1 MQVTDDGG
9 AAVRLGGRPLVWHQL
24 QAALALGCERIVC
37 LAQSPGSVLAGLQ
50 HAAEG
55 RDAKFHAIAHCRAL
69 SGLVSVADTLFVFA
83 PGVLPDREWLVH
95 TLGARAGIAVL
106 PADGAVERGFERIDR
121 ERAWGGVLV
130 TRGDAVEVLASLPPD
145 SDPIAGLLRVA
156 LQRGGR
162 CVEIPPPWLDDGRWA
177 LLTDG
182 ALARRVEESWQ
193 ARHVPAPALARPGEA
208 LAHRLA
214 RALLPRVA
222 DQAMFA
228 PGLAIGGTALA
239 VAGGGAGFA
248 GYTPGG
254 LAALTIGTLLALA
267 GERLGRFARAG
278 SGDAAPTR
286 LAAGRDALFDLALI
300 GVAASPE
307 QFAGWTVPFV
317 ATVLVAAI
325 RLAREDEAPPAIR
338 PLGDRALVFGLLAAA
353 AAAGGFAPAAATIG
367 LLALAG
373 RLFSRPGR
381 G

>member
-1 MQVTDDGG
+1 MQLTDDGG
-9 AAVRLGGRPLVWHQL
+9 AAVRLSGRPLAWHQL

-37 LAQSPGSVLAGLQ
+37 LAESPGPVLAGLQ
-50 HAAEG
+50 RAAEG

-69 SGLVSVADTLFVFA
+69 SGLVSAADTLFVFA
-83 PGVLPDREWLVH
+83 SGVLPDRAWLVQA
-95 TLGARAGIAVL
+95 LGARAGIAVL
-106 PADGAVERGFERIDR
+106 PAAGAVERGFERIDR
-121 ERAWGGVLV
+121 ERAWGGVLA
-130 TRGDAVEVLASLPPD
+130 TRGDAVEVLAALPPD

-162 CVEIPPPWLDDGRWA
+162 CVEIPQTWLDDGRWA
-177 LLTDG
+177 LVSDD

-222 DQAMFA
+222 DQAKFA
-228 PGLAIGGTALA
+228 PALAVGGTALA

-248 GYTPGG
+248 GYTLGG
-254 LAALTIGTLLALA
+254 LAALTLGTLLALT

-278 SGDAAPTR
+278 SGEAAPTR
-286 LAAGRDALFDLALI
+286 VVAVRDALFDLALI
-300 GVAASPE
+300 AVAASPE
-307 QFAGWTVPFV
+307 QFAGWTAPFV
-317 ATVLVAAI
+317 AAVLVAAI

-338 PLGDRALVFGLLAAA
+338 PFGDRALVFGLLAAA
-353 AAAGGFAPAAATIG
+353 AAAGVFAPAAAGTG

-373 RLFSRPGR
+373 RLFWPRRR